1 MTKDVLVSISGLHNS
16 VYGEEE
22 PEAAELEEPIEIIT
36 PATYYYK
43 NGKHYVIF
51 EEMVEGFSE
60 GIRNKIRITENEKLE
75 IMKSGVTDT
84 SLIFEKDRI
93 NMTPYKTPYGEM
105 LVGTHTYRMDTR
117 VEEEEIHVRAEYG
130 LEINGEKTADCR
142 IQIKIKA
149 TCLGRE

>member
-16 VYGEEE
+16 VYDDDVDS
-22 PEAAELEEPIEIIT
+22 AESEEPIEIIT

-75 IMKSGVTDT
+75 IMKSGITNT

-93 NMTPYKTPYGEM
+93 NMTPYKTPYGEI
-105 LVGTHTYRMDTR
+105 LVGTHTYHMDTQ
-117 VEEEEIHVRAEYG
+117 VQEEEIHVQAEYA
-130 LEINGEKTADCR
+130 LDINGEKSADCQ

-149 TCLGRE
+149 AACTP

>member
-16 VYGEEE
+16 VYDDNDVDL
-22 PEAAELEEPIEIIT
+22 AESEEPIEIIT

-51 EEMVEGFSE
+51 EEMAEGFPE

-75 IMKSGVTDT
+75 IMKSGITNT

-105 LVGTHTYRMDTR
+105 LVGTHTYRMDTQ
-117 VEEEEIHVRAEYG
+117 VQEEEIQVQAEYA
-130 LEINGEKTADCR
+130 LDINGEKSADCQ

-149 TCLGRE
+149 I

>member
-1 MTKDVLVSISGLHNS
+1 MTKDVLVSILGLHNS
-16 VYGEEE
+16 VYSEKDVDSS
-22 PEAAELEEPIEIIT
+22 EAEEPIEIIT

-75 IMKSGVTDT
+75 IMKSGITDT
-84 SLIFEKDRI
+84 SLIFEKDRV
-93 NMTPYKTPYGEM
+93 NMTPYKTPYGEL
-105 LVGTHTYRMDTR
+105 LVGAHTYRMDTQ
-117 VEEEEIHVRAEYG
+117 VEEGEIHVQLEYA
-130 LEINGEKTADCR
+130 LDINGEKSADCQ

-149 TCLGRE
+149 LAS

>member
-16 VYGEEE
+16 VYDDDVEL
-22 PEAAELEEPIEIIT
+22 AESEEPIEIIT

-75 IMKSGVTDT
+75 IMKSGITNT

-105 LVGTHTYRMDTR
+105 LVGTHTYHMDTQ
-117 VEEEEIHVRAEYG
+117 VQEEEIHVQAEYA
-130 LEINGEKTADCR
+130 LDINGEKSADCQ

-149 TCLGRE
+149 L

>member
-16 VYGEEE
+16 VYDERNEGVSEGEG
-22 PEAAELEEPIEIIT
+22 PIEIIT

-51 EEMVEGFSE
+51 EEMVEGFSDVV
-60 GIRNKIRITENEKLE
+60 RNKIRITENEKLE
-75 IMKSGVTDT
+75 IMKSGITDT
-84 SLIFEKDRI
+84 NMIFEKDRI

-105 LVGTHTYRMDTR
+105 LVGTHTYRMDTEVQEKEIR
-117 VEEEEIHVRAEYG
+117 VQTEYA
-130 LEINGEKTADCR
+130 LDINGEKAADCE

-149 TCLGRE
+149 I

>member
-16 VYGEEE
+16 VYDDNDVDLTES
-22 PEAAELEEPIEIIT
+22 EEPIEIIT

-51 EEMVEGFSE
+51 EEMAEGFPE

-75 IMKSGVTDT
+75 IMKSGITNT

-105 LVGTHTYRMDTR
+105 LVGNHTYRMDTQ
-117 VEEEEIHVRAEYG
+117 VQEEEIQVQAEYA
-130 LEINGEKTADCR
+130 LDINGEKSADCQ

-149 TCLGRE
+149 I

>member
-1 MTKDVLVSISGLHNS
+1 MTKDVLVSISGFHSS
-16 VYGEEE
+16 VYDEGDVTSSETED
-22 PEAAELEEPIEIIT
+22 PIEIIT

-75 IMKSGVTDT
+75 IMKSGITNT
-84 SLIFEKDRI
+84 SLIFEKDHI

-105 LVGTHTYRMDTR
+105 LVGTHTYRMDTQ
-117 VEEEEIHVRAEYG
+117 VQEEEIHVQAEYT
-130 LEINGEKTADCR
+130 LDINGEKSADCQ

-149 TCLGRE
+149 I